1 MFGLSAVADIAGGLL
16 GGGGKSSAPGV
27 QRGSQDGNTLRSGT
41 GDFTVG
47 LPKWALIA
55 GAVGAVLLLGG
66 GLWFLFK
73 RGK

>member
-1 MFGLSAVADIAGGLL
+1 MFGLTAVADIAGGFL
-16 GGGGKSSAPGV
+16 GGGKGGAPGGPIR
-27 QRGSQDGNTLRSGT
+27 QSQDGNTLRSGT

-55 GAVGAVLLLGG
+55 GAVGAVIVLGG
-66 GLWFLFK
+66 ALWFFLK